1 MGQFKNYVTYRM
13 AFFTSFYFDRK
24 FYSITSPVLFPKLH
38 KEVTE
43 WDKRRSF
50 TYMAASAYYVISS
63 EVENQILDNW
73 IFRHTCV

>member
-43 WDKRRSF
+43 
-50 TYMAASAYYVISS
+50 
-63 EVENQILDNW
+63 
-73 IFRHTCV
+73 